1 MIDDLNRE
9 GYDFMKLFRERTK
22 ADYGLKYEIIS
33 IANGNATSISSNSGP
48 FSLLQH
54 TPQLVTS
61 NSSSNPSTSA
71 IPLALTLSSLNGLNT
86 LIRSDFLYNLNN
98 SNLPNEISSDVKY
111 LWKWFE
117 TINRLYEIAIPLNPP
132 NTLIRL
138 PPNSRSVLVERYST
152 RYCGLRA
159 LLNGIFINVTKKLF
173 FILH

>member
-1 MIDDLNRE
+1 
-9 GYDFMKLFRERTK
+9 MKLFKERAK

-48 FSLLQH
+48 FNLLQH
-54 TPQLVTS
+54 QQATS
-61 NSSSNPSTSA
+61 NSSNNSSPSA

-86 LIRSDFLYNLNN
+86 LIRSDFLYNLSN
-98 SNLPNEISSDVKY
+98 SYLPNDININSDVKY

-117 TINRLYEIAIPLNPP
+117 AINRLYEIAIPLNPP

-159 LLNGIFINVTKKLF
+159 LLNGKL
-173 FILH
+173 